1 LVDFKTPNLCGA
13 NTDFNSLVSKFVD
26 IENVLTD
33 NLNVDASALSGLLSP
48 ELTTLEGNLREMAP
62 AAPELPNINLQSQ
75 ITDLVNIDTSS
86 VEGVSK
92 SLGSLASI
100 TSNFDTGISDAGY
113 SLTDIVSAAST
124 ALSGDGNLCAAIPN
138 FEMPA
143 AGGAPVEK
151 AANVL
156 QASAD
161 PQRAALEVSSIL
173 NKNSNVT
180 DAKTAVESKAATWVN
195 PDIKTVPT
203 EDTGA
208 YKVATKSKSV
218 TYGRTVVQK
227 DPDNQPHG
235 AAHNAPES
243 STVETVEVTTPRDA
257 TDGTERK
264 NISAVGHS
272 TRPESKKVFVKES
285 DLRHYMPSGA
295 TKAFAEKHLSPEKA
309 KIWGTVP
316 RDVYDLDVTPTKVV
330 VIGYDPG
337 QPPDPTNPKVTPG
350 GGAFIELVSVKA
362 MREGLFF
369 AWQEGIYDAFLIDSK
384 SAGKN
389 TVTIVPVHYKFAPC
403 PTTDPRTKLHGVK
416 YIMKIYYNDVYD
428 PNYSK

>member
-1 LVDFKTPNLCGA
+1 MVDFKTPNLCGA

-100 TSNFDTGISDAGY
+100 TSNFDTGISAAGY

-161 PQRAALEVSSIL
+161 PQRAALEGSSIL

-218 TYGRTVVQK
+218 TYGRTVAWK
-227 DPDNQPHG
+227 DPDNQSHD
-235 AAHNAPES
+235 AAHTVPES

-257 TDGTERK
+257 TDGTKRK
-264 NISAVGHS
+264 NISAAGHS
-272 TRPESKKVFVKES
+272 TRQESKKVFVKES
-285 DLRHYMPSGA
+285 DLRYYMPSAA
-295 TKAFAEKHLSPEKA
+295 TKAFGENTYRRKRRKFGALS
-309 KIWGTVP
+309 
-316 RDVYDLDVTPTKVV
+316 
-330 VIGYDPG
+330 
-337 QPPDPTNPKVTPG
+337 
-350 GGAFIELVSVKA
+350 
-362 MREGLFF
+362 
-369 AWQEGIYDAFLIDSK
+369 QERFMI
-384 SAGKN
+384 
-389 TVTIVPVHYKFAPC
+389 
-403 PTTDPRTKLHGVK
+403 
-416 YIMKIYYNDVYD
+416 
-428 PNYSK
+428 

>member
-1 LVDFKTPNLCGA
+1 MVDFKTPNLCGA

-100 TSNFDTGISDAGY
+100 TSNFDTGISAAGY

-218 TYGRTVVQK
+218 TYGRTGARQ

-257 TDGTERK
+257 TDGTKRK

-285 DLRHYMPSGA
+285 DLRYYMPSA
-295 TKAFAEKHLSPEKA
+295 ETMAFGEKHLSPEKA

-316 RDVYDLDVTPTKVV
+316 REVYDLDVTPTKVV
-330 VIGYDPG
+330 VLGYDPG

-350 GGAFIELVSVKA
+350 GGAFIELVSQKE
-362 MREGLFF
+362 MQEGLFF
-369 AWQEGIYDAFLIDSK
+369 AWVEGVYDAFMIDSK
-384 SAGKN
+384 SAGSN
-389 TVTIVPVHYKFAPC
+389 TVTIVPMNYKFAPC